1 MTDCLE
7 HLEPRLVW
15 KHFAALSAIPRPSKQ
30 EGRVRQ
36 YVMDQA
42 AQWRCSTSLDGVGN
56 LLVRK
61 PGSPGREGEPILVLQ
76 GHLDMVGEKNEG
88 VDHDFAQDPL
98 QLWRDG
104 DWLRA
109 RGTTLGADN
118 GIGCAAALAA
128 LEDTSLSHPPLEC
141 LFTIDEETGLTGA
154 NQLQPGWLQGRR
166 LLNLDTEEEGILYI
180 GCAGGLDSDLTLRVT
195 RIPANAGWVPQRLK
209 VAGLQGGHSGLDIH
223 RQRGNAVKILARI
236 LEELRAEFGV
246 QIGSLDGGDK
256 RNAIPREARA
266 LLYLD
271 PGQLAALRARLEQ
284 RQQHLR
290 ADLGVADP
298 GVLLTLDSWEPA
310 PDEVLDPA
318 DATRL
323 LDYLLACPHGVL
335 AMTPG
340 FPDLVQTSTNLA
352 SIASQGHQVRVGLSH
367 RSSRAADKQALGDR
381 MRAQAEQGG
390 FRVVQGDGYPGWE
403 PNPDSPLL
411 AACRRIH
418 REVLG
423 RDPAVMAVHAGLEC
437 GLIGE
442 KYPEMDMV
450 SLGPTIQGAHS
461 PDERLD
467 IPATAQFWEYL
478 KALLAR
484 L

>member
-209 VAGLQGGHSGLDIH
+209 VEGSRVAIPGWTFTGNGVTQSRSWPASWKSCAPSSAFKSDPWMAATSATPSPGK
-223 RQRGNAVKILARI
+223 RGRCCTWILANWR
-236 LEELRAEFGV
+236 
-246 QIGSLDGGDK
+246 
-256 RNAIPREARA
+256 
-266 LLYLD
+266 
-271 PGQLAALRARLEQ
+271 
-284 RQQHLR
+284 
-290 ADLGVADP
+290 
-298 GVLLTLDSWEPA
+298 
-310 PDEVLDPA
+310 
-318 DATRL
+318 
-323 LDYLLACPHGVL
+323 
-335 AMTPG
+335 
-340 FPDLVQTSTNLA
+340 
-352 SIASQGHQVRVGLSH
+352 
-367 RSSRAADKQALGDR
+367 RSG
-381 MRAQAEQGG
+381 
-390 FRVVQGDGYPGWE
+390 PGWS
-403 PNPDSPLL
+403 NGNS
-411 AACRRIH
+411 
-418 REVLG
+418 
-423 RDPAVMAVHAGLEC
+423 
-437 GLIGE
+437 
-442 KYPEMDMV
+442 
-450 SLGPTIQGAHS
+450 T
-461 PDERLD
+461 
-467 IPATAQFWEYL
+467 
-478 KALLAR
+478 
-484 L
+484 